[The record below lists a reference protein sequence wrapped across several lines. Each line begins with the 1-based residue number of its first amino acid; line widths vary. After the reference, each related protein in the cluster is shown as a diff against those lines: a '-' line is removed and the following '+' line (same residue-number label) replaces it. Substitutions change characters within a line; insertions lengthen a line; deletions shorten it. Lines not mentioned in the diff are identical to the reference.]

1 MPHAPPSA
9 ERGEHVAPIAGELDR
24 RGKQVRTS
32 GNISQLP
39 ARYRQRP
46 RYAEGAHV
54 LCYRLFFFEN
64 RSPYPPISSFSINS
78 IPACSKAACILTNVE
93 A

>member
-46 RYAEGAHV
+46 HYAKERTSSA
-54 LCYRLFFFEN
+54 
-64 RSPYPPISSFSINS
+64 IASSFS
-78 IPACSKAACILTNVE
+78 KTE
-93 A
+93 ARIRRFCHSR